1 MITISL
7 CMIVKNEE
15 ALLARCLDTVYDLV
29 DEINIVDTGSTDRTK
44 EIAARYTDRIF
55 DFEWINSFAAARNES
70 FRHATKEYILF
81 LDADDVLLDKDRI
94 LLKELKET
102 LDPSVD
108 AVSMYYNF
116 GSDEFGNVTLQFR
129 RHRLLRKDRNFK
141 WYGDCHQYLNVS
153 GKVIDSEIAVTHKKL
168 RHAVGRT
175 MSMYEKKLARGD
187 EFSARDFFYYGN
199 ELRENGHYRKA
210 IESYEKN
217 LSMEE
222 GWVEDKIFACIFMA
236 DCYRFLNETDNE
248 LDSLLRSFR
257 YTAPRAEACCRI
269 GQVFQRRRDYR
280 TAIFWYEEAA
290 SQKPEPER
298 WSFTY
303 KAYYTWYPHLQ
314 LCVCYYNLGEYHKA
328 FEHNEEAGKY
338 RPEDKSVLHNRALLQ
353 KRLFKARKNVPAEN
367 GETERAGD
375 ATT

>member
-15 ALLARCLDTVYDLV
+15 EVLARCLDTVCDLV

-70 FRHATKEYILF
+70 FKYATKEYILF
-81 LDADDVLLDKDRI
+81 LDADDVLLEKDRH

-108 AVSMYYNF
+108 AVSMYYDNGF
-116 GSDEFGNVTLQFR
+116 DEFGNVLLRFR
-129 RHRLLRKDRNFK
+129 RNRLVRRDRNFK
-141 WYGDCHQYLNVS
+141 WYGDCHQYLSVS
-153 GKVIDSEIAVTHKKL
+153 GNVINSEIAVTHKKV

-175 MSMYEKKLARGD
+175 ISMFEKKIARGD
-187 EFSARDFFYYGN
+187 VFTARDYFYYGN
-199 ELRENGHYRKA
+199 ELRENGHYEKA

-217 LSMEE
+217 ISMNE

-236 DCYRFLNETDNE
+236 DCYRYLNDMENE
-248 LDSLLRSFR
+248 LASLFRSFR
-257 YTAPRAEACCRI
+257 YAAPRAEACCRI
-269 GQVFQRRRDYR
+269 GYNFQRKRDFR
-280 TAIFWYEEAA
+280 TAVFWYELAA
-290 SQKPEPER
+290 SQKPDPDR

-303 KAYYTWYPHLQ
+303 NAYYTWYPHLQ
-314 LCVCYYNLGEYHKA
+314 LCVCYYNLGEYRKA
-328 FEHNEEAGKY
+328 YDHNEEAGKY
-338 RPEDKSVLHNRALLQ
+338 RPEDKSVLHNRSLLEKKLSEPQ
-353 KRLFKARKNVPAEN
+353 HVSNKEIKS
-367 GETERAGD
+367 
-375 ATT
+375 